1 MKELVGTKFLFDK
14 NIISYEDLVNLL
26 RTSGLYTD
34 FMQKPIKDNLDVH
47 SLFIKPDLEVSYLVK
62 SEQADEYYKNAGYS
76 CVDYKEVTLQ
86 EVLDVLGYSVPDK
99 EDQKEKKSKKHKYI
113 TLTDHNGCD
122 FTFKKKKINMF
133 SYNNNMNIF
142 EITYSDVSAFMLQG
156 TSPMKLQSMEH
167 AIFFNNPASADGSV
181 RLSGDS
187 RDGANGDI
195 DEEIY
200 VDVTKIP
207 ENVNAIAIYVNIFKP
222 AITFSKVQEAKAVVS
237 NQDGKVLARF
247 DMSSQLTDEN
257 SLLVGII
264 KRNGRAW
271 DFIAKG
277 EGYTVID
284 LNTIVASL
292 NKEGLEA

>member
-1 MKELVGTKFLFDK
+1 MSDLVLDLNKGMTLDLTKSGDTKFTIGLGWEAAPVNGQDV
-14 NIISYEDLVNLL
+14 DL
-26 RTSGLYTD
+26 
-34 FMQKPIKDNLDVH
+34 
-47 SLFIKPDLEVSYLVK
+47 
-62 SEQADEYYKNAGYS
+62 
-76 CVDYKEVTLQ
+76 
-86 EVLDVLGYSVPDK
+86 
-99 EDQKEKKSKKHKYI
+99 
-113 TLTDHNGCD
+113 
-122 FTFKKKKINMF
+122 
-133 SYNNNMNIF
+133 
-142 EITYSDVSAFMLQG
+142 DVSAFMLQG
-156 TSPMKLQSMEH
+156 NGAMKLLEMSH
-167 AIFFNNPASADGSV
+167 AIYFNKPNSTCGSV

-187 RDGANGDI
+187 RDGKNGDI

-207 ENVNAIAIYVNIFKP
+207 ENINAIAMYINIFKP
-222 AITFSKVQEAKAVVS
+222 QITFSKVQAAKAVVS

-277 EGYTVID
+277 EGYLVQD

-292 NKEGLEA
+292 NKDGLQA

>member
-1 MKELVGTKFLFDK
+1 MDLVLDLNKGMTLDLTKAGDTKFTF
-14 NIISYEDLVNLL
+14 
-26 RTSGLYTD
+26 GLGW
-34 FMQKPIKDNLDVH
+34 KAAPIN
-47 SLFIKPDLEVSYLVK
+47 
-62 SEQADEYYKNAGYS
+62 G
-76 CVDYKEVTLQ
+76 Q
-86 EVLDVLGYSVPDK
+86 EVDL
-99 EDQKEKKSKKHKYI
+99 
-113 TLTDHNGCD
+113 
-122 FTFKKKKINMF
+122 
-133 SYNNNMNIF
+133 
-142 EITYSDVSAFMLQG
+142 DVSAFMLQG
-156 TSPMKLQSMEH
+156 TSPMKLQAMEH
-167 AIFFNNPASADGSV
+167 AIFFNNLSSTDGSV

-187 RDGANGDI
+187 RDGKDKEI

-207 ENVNAIAIYVNIFKP
+207 ENVNAIAVYINIFKP
-222 AITFSKVQEAKAVVS
+222 AITFSRVQEAKAVVS

-257 SLLVGII
+257 SLLVGVI

-277 EGYTVID
+277 EGYSVTD

>member
-1 MKELVGTKFLFDK
+1 MDIVLDLNKGMTLDLTKAGDTKFTFGLGWKAAPINGQDV
-14 NIISYEDLVNLL
+14 DL
-26 RTSGLYTD
+26 
-34 FMQKPIKDNLDVH
+34 
-47 SLFIKPDLEVSYLVK
+47 
-62 SEQADEYYKNAGYS
+62 
-76 CVDYKEVTLQ
+76 
-86 EVLDVLGYSVPDK
+86 
-99 EDQKEKKSKKHKYI
+99 
-113 TLTDHNGCD
+113 
-122 FTFKKKKINMF
+122 
-133 SYNNNMNIF
+133 
-142 EITYSDVSAFMLQG
+142 DVSAFMLQG

-167 AIFFNNPASADGSV
+167 AIFFNNPTSSDGSV

-277 EGYTVID
+277 EGYLVQD
-284 LNTIVASL
+284 LNTIVGAL

>member
-1 MKELVGTKFLFDK
+1 MDIVLDLNKGMSLDLTKAGDTKFTFGLGWKAAPVNGQDV
-14 NIISYEDLVNLL
+14 DL
-26 RTSGLYTD
+26 
-34 FMQKPIKDNLDVH
+34 
-47 SLFIKPDLEVSYLVK
+47 
-62 SEQADEYYKNAGYS
+62 
-76 CVDYKEVTLQ
+76 
-86 EVLDVLGYSVPDK
+86 
-99 EDQKEKKSKKHKYI
+99 
-113 TLTDHNGCD
+113 
-122 FTFKKKKINMF
+122 
-133 SYNNNMNIF
+133 
-142 EITYSDVSAFMLQG
+142 DVSAFMLQG
-156 TSPMKLQSMEH
+156 TSPMKLQAMEH
-167 AIFFNNPASADGSV
+167 AIYFNNPASADGSV

-257 SLLVGII
+257 SLLVGVI

-277 EGYTVID
+277 EGYTVTD

>member
-1 MKELVGTKFLFDK
+1 MDLVLDLNKGMTLDLTKAGDTKFTF
-14 NIISYEDLVNLL
+14 
-26 RTSGLYTD
+26 GLGW
-34 FMQKPIKDNLDVH
+34 KAAPIN
-47 SLFIKPDLEVSYLVK
+47 
-62 SEQADEYYKNAGYS
+62 G
-76 CVDYKEVTLQ
+76 Q
-86 EVLDVLGYSVPDK
+86 EVDL
-99 EDQKEKKSKKHKYI
+99 
-113 TLTDHNGCD
+113 
-122 FTFKKKKINMF
+122 
-133 SYNNNMNIF
+133 
-142 EITYSDVSAFMLQG
+142 DVSAFMLQG
-156 TSPMKLQSMEH
+156 TGAMKLQAMEH
-167 AIFFNNPASADGSV
+167 AIFFNNPSSVDGSV

-207 ENVNAIAIYVNIFKP
+207 SEINAIAIYVNIFKP
-222 AITFSKVQEAKAVVS
+222 AITFSRVQEAKAVVS

-257 SLLVGII
+257 SLLVGVI

-277 EGYTVID
+277 EGYSVTD

>member
-1 MKELVGTKFLFDK
+1 MDIVLDLNKGMTLDLTKAGDTKFTFGLGWKAAPINGQDV
-14 NIISYEDLVNLL
+14 DL
-26 RTSGLYTD
+26 
-34 FMQKPIKDNLDVH
+34 
-47 SLFIKPDLEVSYLVK
+47 
-62 SEQADEYYKNAGYS
+62 
-76 CVDYKEVTLQ
+76 
-86 EVLDVLGYSVPDK
+86 
-99 EDQKEKKSKKHKYI
+99 
-113 TLTDHNGCD
+113 
-122 FTFKKKKINMF
+122 
-133 SYNNNMNIF
+133 
-142 EITYSDVSAFMLQG
+142 DVSAFMLQG
-156 TSPMKLQSMEH
+156 PSPMKLQAMEH

>member
-1 MKELVGTKFLFDK
+1 MDIVLDLNKGMTLDLTKAGDTKFTFGLGWKAAPINGQDV
-14 NIISYEDLVNLL
+14 DL
-26 RTSGLYTD
+26 
-34 FMQKPIKDNLDVH
+34 
-47 SLFIKPDLEVSYLVK
+47 
-62 SEQADEYYKNAGYS
+62 
-76 CVDYKEVTLQ
+76 
-86 EVLDVLGYSVPDK
+86 
-99 EDQKEKKSKKHKYI
+99 
-113 TLTDHNGCD
+113 
-122 FTFKKKKINMF
+122 
-133 SYNNNMNIF
+133 
-142 EITYSDVSAFMLQG
+142 DVSAFMLQG

-167 AIFFNNPASADGSV
+167 AIFFNNTASADGSV

>member
-1 MKELVGTKFLFDK
+1 MDIVLDLNKGMTLDLTKAGDTKFTFGLGWKAAPINGQDV
-14 NIISYEDLVNLL
+14 DL
-26 RTSGLYTD
+26 
-34 FMQKPIKDNLDVH
+34 
-47 SLFIKPDLEVSYLVK
+47 
-62 SEQADEYYKNAGYS
+62 
-76 CVDYKEVTLQ
+76 
-86 EVLDVLGYSVPDK
+86 
-99 EDQKEKKSKKHKYI
+99 
-113 TLTDHNGCD
+113 
-122 FTFKKKKINMF
+122 
-133 SYNNNMNIF
+133 
-142 EITYSDVSAFMLQG
+142 DVSAFMLQG

-167 AIFFNNPASADGSV
+167 AIFFNNPTSSDGSV

>member
-1 MKELVGTKFLFDK
+1 MDIVLDLNKGMTLDLTKAGDTKFTFGLGWKAAPINGQDV
-14 NIISYEDLVNLL
+14 DL
-26 RTSGLYTD
+26 
-34 FMQKPIKDNLDVH
+34 
-47 SLFIKPDLEVSYLVK
+47 
-62 SEQADEYYKNAGYS
+62 
-76 CVDYKEVTLQ
+76 
-86 EVLDVLGYSVPDK
+86 
-99 EDQKEKKSKKHKYI
+99 
-113 TLTDHNGCD
+113 
-122 FTFKKKKINMF
+122 
-133 SYNNNMNIF
+133 
-142 EITYSDVSAFMLQG
+142 DVSAFMLQG
-156 TSPMKLQSMEH
+156 TSPMKLQAMEH

>member
-1 MKELVGTKFLFDK
+1 MNIVLDLNKGMTLDLTKAGDTKFTFGLGWKAAPINGQDV
-14 NIISYEDLVNLL
+14 DL
-26 RTSGLYTD
+26 
-34 FMQKPIKDNLDVH
+34 
-47 SLFIKPDLEVSYLVK
+47 
-62 SEQADEYYKNAGYS
+62 
-76 CVDYKEVTLQ
+76 
-86 EVLDVLGYSVPDK
+86 
-99 EDQKEKKSKKHKYI
+99 
-113 TLTDHNGCD
+113 
-122 FTFKKKKINMF
+122 
-133 SYNNNMNIF
+133 
-142 EITYSDVSAFMLQG
+142 DVSAFMLQG
-156 TSPMKLQSMEH
+156 TPPMKLQAMEH

>member
-1 MKELVGTKFLFDK
+1 MNIVLDLNKGMTLDLTKAGDTKFTFGLGWKAAPINGQDV
-14 NIISYEDLVNLL
+14 DL
-26 RTSGLYTD
+26 
-34 FMQKPIKDNLDVH
+34 
-47 SLFIKPDLEVSYLVK
+47 
-62 SEQADEYYKNAGYS
+62 
-76 CVDYKEVTLQ
+76 
-86 EVLDVLGYSVPDK
+86 
-99 EDQKEKKSKKHKYI
+99 
-113 TLTDHNGCD
+113 
-122 FTFKKKKINMF
+122 
-133 SYNNNMNIF
+133 
-142 EITYSDVSAFMLQG
+142 DVSAFMLQG

-167 AIFFNNPASADGSV
+167 AIFFNNPTSSDGSV

-237 NQDGKVLARF
+237 NQEGKVLARF

-257 SLLVGII
+257 SLLVGVI

-277 EGYTVID
+277 EGYLVQD
-284 LNTIVASL
+284 LNTIVAAL

>member
-1 MKELVGTKFLFDK
+1 M
-14 NIISYEDLVNLL
+14 DLVLDLNKGMSLDL
-26 RTSGLYTD
+26 TKAGDTLFTIGLGW
-34 FMQKPIKDNLDVH
+34 KAAPINGENV
-47 SLFIKPDLEVSYLVK
+47 DL
-62 SEQADEYYKNAGYS
+62 
-76 CVDYKEVTLQ
+76 
-86 EVLDVLGYSVPDK
+86 
-99 EDQKEKKSKKHKYI
+99 
-113 TLTDHNGCD
+113 
-122 FTFKKKKINMF
+122 
-133 SYNNNMNIF
+133 
-142 EITYSDVSAFMLQG
+142 DVSAFMLQG
-156 TSPMKLQSMEH
+156 TSPMKLQAMEH
-167 AIFFNNPASADGSV
+167 AIYFNNPSSVDGSV

-207 ENVNAIAIYVNIFKP
+207 ANINAIAIYVNIFKP

-247 DMSSQLTDEN
+247 DMSSHLTDEN
-257 SLLVGII
+257 SLLVGVI

-277 EGYTVID
+277 EGYLVQD
-284 LNTIVASL
+284 LNTIVAAL

>member
-1 MKELVGTKFLFDK
+1 MDLVLDLNKGMTLDLTKAGDTKFTFGLGWKAAPINGQDV
-14 NIISYEDLVNLL
+14 DL
-26 RTSGLYTD
+26 
-34 FMQKPIKDNLDVH
+34 
-47 SLFIKPDLEVSYLVK
+47 
-62 SEQADEYYKNAGYS
+62 
-76 CVDYKEVTLQ
+76 
-86 EVLDVLGYSVPDK
+86 
-99 EDQKEKKSKKHKYI
+99 
-113 TLTDHNGCD
+113 
-122 FTFKKKKINMF
+122 
-133 SYNNNMNIF
+133 
-142 EITYSDVSAFMLQG
+142 DVSAFMLQG
-156 TSPMKLQSMEH
+156 TGAMKLQAMEH
-167 AIFFNNPASADGSV
+167 AIFFNNLSSTDGSV

-207 ENVNAIAIYVNIFKP
+207 SEINAIAIYVNIFKP
-222 AITFSKVQEAKAVVS
+222 AITFSRVQEAKAVVS

-257 SLLVGII
+257 SLLVGVI

-277 EGYTVID
+277 EGYSVTD

>member
-1 MKELVGTKFLFDK
+1 MNIVLDLNKGMTLDLTKAGDTKFTFGLGWKAAPINGQDV
-14 NIISYEDLVNLL
+14 DL
-26 RTSGLYTD
+26 
-34 FMQKPIKDNLDVH
+34 
-47 SLFIKPDLEVSYLVK
+47 
-62 SEQADEYYKNAGYS
+62 
-76 CVDYKEVTLQ
+76 
-86 EVLDVLGYSVPDK
+86 
-99 EDQKEKKSKKHKYI
+99 
-113 TLTDHNGCD
+113 
-122 FTFKKKKINMF
+122 
-133 SYNNNMNIF
+133 
-142 EITYSDVSAFMLQG
+142 DVSAFMLQG

-167 AIFFNNPASADGSV
+167 AIFFNNPTSSDGSV

-237 NQDGKVLARF
+237 NQEGKVLARF

-257 SLLVGII
+257 SLLVGVI

-277 EGYTVID
+277 EGYLVQD